1 MEEEDVCLFCG
12 ESLNQEN
19 KPTTTVS
26 RGLQTIV
33 DKSVEYGDGLHTKLT
48 DCSSIIVH
56 TDCRKNYTRRAS
68 KRFNTDNITPETP
81 TSLRSAM
88 QEFEFKSDCFFLW

>member
-1 MEEEDVCLFCG
+1 MEEVCLFCG
-12 ESLNQEN
+12 ESLNQGN

-33 DKSVEYGDGLHTKLT
+33 EKSVEYGDGLHTKLT
-48 DCSSIIVH
+48 DCSSIVVH

-68 KRFNTDNITPETP
+68 KCFSIHNRTPETP
-81 TSLRSAM
+81 KLRSAM
-88 QEFEFKSDCFFLW
+88 HDFEFKD